1 MSTDFAELSDPVLE
15 PRVPAAA
22 LPPAGSASAMAPP
35 DPGQMEAALDTL
47 PPLPAVVQELI
58 ELLGQDGVGAQRL
71 GAALAKDPALT
82 LTTLRLANSSF
93 YGVSRQVAT
102 VSEAVCVL
110 GLRNLRG
117 LVTAAAMASAF
128 PARRSVEFDARQF
141 WRHSIQSAVGL
152 RLLAQAVGADEEA
165 AFSLGL
171 LHDVGSLAMAQVF
184 PERWRAFEARRGQRA
199 PGFSVEAAEAAD
211 LDAERALFGTDHAAV
226 GASLLARWQF
236 SPWFVEAVRLHHAG
250 SSLSAGQHAIDPD
263 AAWPALVQLGQH
275 LSHGLLE
282 GAALDEAAS
291 LPATRVLGLEPEA
304 VARLAEQCVV
314 QAETLGR
321 ALLN

>member
-1 MSTDFAELSDPVLE
+1 MNLTLPPPST
-15 PRVPAAA
+15 AAA
-22 LPPAGSASAMAPP
+22 KPPPWPTEPAVTPLDA
-35 DPGQMEAALDTL
+35 GQMEAALDTL
-47 PPLPAVVQELI
+47 PPLPAVVHELI

-128 PARRSVEFDARQF
+128 PDRRSADFDAGQF
-141 WRHSIQSAVGL
+141 WRHAIQSAVGS

-171 LHDVGSLAMAQVF
+171 LHDIGSLAMAHVF
-184 PERWRAFEARRGQRA
+184 PDRWRLLEARRAGR
-199 PGFSVEAAEAAD
+199 PGTLGVEAAEAAD
-211 LDAERALFGTDHAAV
+211 LAAEHELFGLDHAAV
-226 GASLLARWQF
+226 GAALLGRWQF
-236 SPWFVEAVRLHHAG
+236 SPWFVEAVRLHHAETPAHA
-250 SSLSAGQHAIDPD
+250 SASTLGADSV
-263 AAWPALVQLGQH
+263 WPALVQLTQH
-275 LSHGLLE
+275 IAY
-282 GAALDEAAS
+282 GALDVVALDEAAS
-291 LPATRVLGLEPEA
+291 LPAARVLGLEPEA
-304 VARLAEQCVV
+304 IARLAEQCAA
-314 QAETLGR
+314 QAETLCS
-321 ALLN
+321 ALLNRGAP